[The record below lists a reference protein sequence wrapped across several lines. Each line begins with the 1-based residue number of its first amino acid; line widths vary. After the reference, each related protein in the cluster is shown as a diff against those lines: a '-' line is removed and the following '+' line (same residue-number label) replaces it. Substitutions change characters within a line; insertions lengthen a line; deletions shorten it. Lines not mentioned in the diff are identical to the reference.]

1 MRPGRQRRIVLGD
14 STAFVEV
21 RVSTSTYVFDPE
33 WTMERDRLRALE
45 SLFDDASMRHL
56 ARVGVTEGWRCLEVG
71 CGAGGIARRLAGR
84 VGRSGRVVAID
95 LDIRFVEDHGLGNL
109 EARRHDIMTDPLEEG
124 AFDLAH
130 ARAVIMHIPDHQG
143 ALERVVAAV
152 RPGGWVVIEDV
163 DFGGPMAAALA
174 HYSFPAGYAPLVE
187 RIYRAAEAVL
197 SAAGADASH
206 GTRLLAGLQAA
217 GLEHVGGELH
227 TPVVAGGTESWVRGS
242 IQQLAARM
250 EGTGLVGPDEVARF
264 LALVAD
270 GSSRYAPPFLVTAW
284 GRRPPV

>member
-1 MRPGRQRRIVLGD
+1 VPGRQ
-14 STAFVEV
+14 
-21 RVSTSTYVFDPE
+21 P
-33 WTMERDRLRALE
+33 
-45 SLFDDASMRHL
+45 DAKP
-56 ARVGVTEGWRCLEVG
+56 G
-71 CGAGGIARRLAGR
+71 
-84 VGRSGRVVAID
+84 VVATD
-95 LDIRFVEDHGLGNL
+95 LDIRFVEGHGLGNL
-109 EARRHDIMTDPLEEG
+109 EVRQHDIMTDALEER

-174 HYSFPAGYAPLVE
+174 CYSFPAEHAPLVG

-197 SAAGADASH
+197 SAAGADASF

-217 GLEHVGGELH
+217 GLENVGGEVH
-227 TPVVAGGTESWVRGS
+227 TSVVAGGAESWVRGS

-250 EGTGLVGPDEVARF
+250 VGTGLVSADEVARF
-264 LALVAD
+264 LALAAD

-284 GRRPPV
+284 GQRPPA

>member
-1 MRPGRQRRIVLGD
+1 V
-14 STAFVEV
+14 TT
-21 RVSTSTYVFDPE
+21 STSTYVFDPE
-33 WTMERDRLRALE
+33 WTMERDHLRALG

-84 VGRSGRVVAID
+84 VGRSGRVVATD
-95 LDIRFVEDHGLGNL
+95 LDIRFVEEHGLGNL
-109 EARRHDIMTDPLEEG
+109 EVRRHDILTDPLEEG
-124 AFDLAH
+124 VFDLAH

-143 ALERVVAAV
+143 ALERMVAAV

-174 HYSFPAGYAPLVE
+174 RYSFPAGYAPLVE

-206 GTRLLAGLQAA
+206 GTRLMAGLQAA
-217 GLEHVGGELH
+217 GLEHVRGELH
-227 TPVVAGGTESWVRGS
+227 TPVVAGGTESWVHGS

-284 GRRPPV
+284 GQRPPG